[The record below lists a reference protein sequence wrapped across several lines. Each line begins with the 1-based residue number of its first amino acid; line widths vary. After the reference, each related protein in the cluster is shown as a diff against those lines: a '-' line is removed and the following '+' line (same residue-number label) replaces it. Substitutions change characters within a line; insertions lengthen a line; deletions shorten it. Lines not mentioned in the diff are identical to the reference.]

1 MKLVV
6 GLGNPG
12 RQYAETRHN
21 VGFRVV
27 DEVARRAKVEIDR
40 FDRDFESLV
49 AEAGVAGERVLLA
62 KPQTYMNLSGKAVV
76 AIQRFYKV
84 DLTDV
89 LIVSDDLDLEV
100 GQIRLRP
107 SGSAGGQKG
116 LGDILGRL
124 GTQDVPRMRMGIGK
138 VHRSATVEYV
148 LSRFSP
154 DEREIMDH
162 TVVVA
167 ADAVECWVRDGMSA
181 AMNRYNKRND
191 SNKE

>member
-27 DEVARRAKVEIDR
+27 DEVARRAGATIDR
-40 FDRDFESLV
+40 FDKDFESLI
-49 AEAGVAGERVLLA
+49 AEAPVAAQRVLLA
-62 KPQTYMNLSGKAVV
+62 KPQTFMNLSGKAVA
-76 AIQRFYKV
+76 AIRRFYKV
-84 DLTDV
+84 EFGDL
-89 LIVSDDLDLEV
+89 LIVSDDLDLEP

-107 SGSAGGQKG
+107 AGSAGGQKG
-116 LGDILGRL
+116 LGDILAKL
-124 GTQDVPRMRMGIGK
+124 GTLEVPRMRMGIGK

-148 LSRFSP
+148 LGRFAP
-154 DEREIMDH
+154 AEREIMDH
-162 TVVVA
+162 AIVIG
-167 ADAVECWVRDGMSA
+167 ADAVECWVRDGMTA

-191 SNKE
+191 LNKE

>member
-21 VGFRVV
+21 VGFRIV

-40 FDRDFESLV
+40 FDRDFDSLV
-49 AEAGVAGERVLLA
+49 AEAGVAAERVLLA
-62 KPQTYMNLSGKAVV
+62 KPQTYMNLSGKAVA
-76 AIQRFYKV
+76 AIRRFYKV
-84 DLTDV
+84 ELNDLLV
-89 LIVSDDLDLEV
+89 VSDDLDLEV

-116 LGDILGRL
+116 LGDVLLKLGS
-124 GTQDVPRMRMGIGK
+124 QEVPRMRIGIGK

-148 LSRFSP
+148 LGRFSP
-154 DEREIMDH
+154 PEREVMDQ
-162 TVVVA
+162 TVVLA
-167 ADAVECWVRDGMSA
+167 ADAVECWVRDGMTA